1 MTASR
6 TYPGFDGTITRTFAG
21 SEGSWP
27 NRPQARVGAPNIVIV
42 LADDLGY
49 ADLGCYGSEID
60 TPNLDALAQR
70 GFRATN
76 FHVTPMCSPTRA
88 ALLTGVEPHRAGVGT
103 VAHVDPGFPG
113 YASELAPDVMTMA
126 EILRDE
132 AGYATMMVGKW
143 HLAKDSDGAEGP
155 RHSWPCQRGFDR
167 YYGVIDAFTNLHQPH
182 RLVQDNHQVEID
194 RYPDDYYFTDDIT
207 DHAISMVRS
216 QKTANPE
223 RPFFLYLAHGAV
235 HAPLHAKPEDIEKY
249 RGRYDAGWDALRS
262 ERFARQQEMGIVPPG
277 VELAPRNTEN
287 EHDVRP
293 WDDLS
298 ADEQRLFARH
308 MEVYAAMV
316 DNVDQNMGRLVDAL
330 DDLGELDNTIFV
342 FTSDNGASRE
352 GEVCGTTAYYV
363 HLLQGD
369 DIDADLARL
378 DEIGGPTTTPHY
390 PRGWSMAS
398 NTPFRLYKINT
409 HQGGHS
415 VPFIVSWPEGIDAR
429 GEYRRQYQHVTDLL
443 PTFLEV
449 VGVDRPAER
458 HGVPLV
464 DLRGASFTGVLN
476 DADAPSTHREHVVE
490 MNGHRGY
497 YRDGWHAV
505 TLHQGMTSFT
515 DEEWE
520 LYHLDE
526 DPTELHDL
534 AATHPEKL
542 AELTEAWEN
551 AAWENH
557 IYPLDEGA
565 SVKYVT
571 RPERD
576 LVYAKPVRIPR
587 GTPTL
592 ERWRSVQLIWFRG
605 FTITV
610 DLDHDSADEGVL
622 VAHGDQGSGY
632 VLYVR
637 LGELVLAHN
646 DGRGHMTHVNA
657 GPMPAGAQQVTV
669 EFTAPGDRLWNVTIS
684 IDGERRAE
692 HERLPMLFG
701 IAPFQGIDV
710 GIDRRSPVSWELYE
724 QFGPFPYSG
733 TLRAA
738 TYTPGEPAPDAP
750 VHLVDML
757 RDLGRRYE

>member
-1 MTASR
+1 MTDRS
-6 TYPGFDGTITRTFAG
+6 YPGFDGTVTRTFAG

-27 NRPQARVGAPNIVIV
+27 ERPTAREGAPNIVIV

-49 ADLGCYGSEID
+49 SDLGCYGSEID
-60 TPNLDALAQR
+60 TPNLDALAAR
-70 GFRATN
+70 GLRGTN

-88 ALLTGVEPHRAGVGT
+88 ALLTGVEPHLAGLGT

-126 EILRDE
+126 EILRDR

-155 RHSWPCQRGFDR
+155 RHSWPCQRGFDQ

-194 RYPDDYYFTDDIT
+194 QYPDGYYFTDDIT

-235 HAPLHAKPEDIEKY
+235 HAPLHARPEDIEKY
-249 RGRYDAGWDALRS
+249 RGRYSAGWDALRD
-262 ERFARQQEMGIVPPG
+262 ERFARQQAMGVVLPG
-277 VELAPRNTEN
+277 VELPPRNTERD
-287 EHDVRP
+287 HDVRA
-293 WDDLS
+293 WDELS

-316 DNVDQNMGRLVDAL
+316 DRIDQNIGRLVGAL

-352 GEVCGTTAYYV
+352 GEACGTTAYYV

-369 DIDADLARL
+369 DIDADLARI

-415 VPFIVSWPEGIDAR
+415 VPFIVSWPTGLTAAGDF
-429 GEYRRQYQHVTDLL
+429 RRQYPHVTDLL

-449 VGVDRPAER
+449 VGVDRPADR
-458 HGVPLV
+458 NGVPLV
-464 DLRGASFTGVLN
+464 DLQGASFTSVLAS
-476 DADAPSTHREHVVE
+476 ADAPSTHHEHVVE
-490 MNGHRGY
+490 MNGHRGF

-505 TLHQGMTSFT
+505 TLHHGMTPFT
-515 DEEWE
+515 DESWE

-534 AATHPEKL
+534 AAMHPEKL
-542 AELTEAWEN
+542 KEFADAWEA
-551 AAWENH
+551 AAWANH

-576 LVYAKPVRIPR
+576 AVYAQPVRIPR

-605 FTITV
+605 FTISV
-610 DLDHDSADEGVL
+610 ELDHRAADEGVL

-632 VLYVR
+632 VVYVR
-637 LGELVLAHN
+637 LGELILAHN
-646 DGRGHMTHVNA
+646 DGRGHMTQVSA
-657 GPMPAGAQQVTV
+657 GVIPDGARNVTL
-669 EFTAPGDRLWNVTIS
+669 EFTAPGDRRWDVRIS
-684 IDGERRAE
+684 IDGEARVE
-692 HERLPMLFG
+692 HAGLPMLFG

-710 GIDRRSPVSWELYE
+710 GIDRKSPVSWDLYQ

-733 TLRAA
+733 ELRAA
-738 TYTPGEPAPDAP
+738 TYTPGEHAPDSP
-750 VHLVDML
+750 VHMIGML

>member
-1 MTASR
+1 MSERGYA
-6 TYPGFDGTITRTFAG
+6 GFAGTVGRTFAG
-21 SEGSWP
+21 SVGAWP
-27 NRPQARVGAPNIVIV
+27 ERPRAREGAPNIVIV
-42 LADDLGY
+42 LADDLGF
-49 ADLGCYGSEID
+49 ADLGCYGSEIE
-60 TPNLDALAQR
+60 TPNLDALAAHGLR
-70 GFRATN
+70 GTN

-88 ALLTGVEPHRAGVGT
+88 ALLTGVEPHRAGLGT

-143 HLAKDSDGAEGP
+143 HLAKDSDCSEGP

-167 YYGVIDAFTNLHQPH
+167 YYGVIDAFTNMHHPH
-182 RLVQDNHQVEID
+182 RLVQDNHQVDID
-194 RYPDDYYFTDDIT
+194 QYPDDYYFTDDIT

-216 QKTANPE
+216 QKTANPS
-223 RPFFLYLAHGAV
+223 RPFFLYMAHGAV
-235 HAPLHAKPEDIEKY
+235 HAPLQARPEDIEKY
-249 RGRYDAGWDALRS
+249 RGRYTAGWDALRA
-262 ERFARQQEMGIVPPG
+262 ERFARQQAMGVVAPG
-277 VELAPRNTEN
+277 VELAPRNTERD
-287 EHDVRP
+287 HDVRP

-316 DNVDQNMGRLVDAL
+316 DRIDQNIGRFVAAL

-352 GEVCGTTAYYV
+352 GEELGTTAYYV

-369 DIDADLARL
+369 DLEADLARI

-415 VPFIVSWPEGIDAR
+415 VPFIVSWPSGINAA
-429 GEYRRQYQHVTDLL
+429 GEFRRQYQHVTDLL
-443 PTFLEV
+443 PTVLEI
-449 VGVDRPAER
+449 VGVERPAAR
-458 HGVPLV
+458 YGVPLV
-464 DLRGASFTGVLN
+464 DVQGASFTSVLT
-476 DADAPSTHREHVVE
+476 DADAPSTHHEHVVE
-490 MNGHRGY
+490 MNGHRGF

-505 TLHQGMTSFT
+505 TLHQGMTSFS
-515 DEEWE
+515 DAEWE

-526 DPTELHDL
+526 DPTELHNL
-534 AATHPEKL
+534 AATQPEKL
-542 AELTEAWEN
+542 RELADAWEA

-557 IYPLDEGA
+557 IYPLDEGV
-565 SVKYVT
+565 SLKYVT
-571 RPERD
+571 RPARD
-576 LVYAKPVRIPR
+576 DVYATPVRIPR

-610 DLDHDSADEGVL
+610 DLEHQVADEGVL
-622 VAHGDQGSGY
+622 VAHGDQGAGY

-637 LGELVLAHN
+637 FGELILAHN
-646 DGRGHMTHVNA
+646 DGRGHMTEIRA
-657 GPMPAGAQQVTV
+657 GGLADGAREIVV
-669 EFTAPGDRLWNVTIS
+669 DFTGPGNRVWDVTIS
-684 IDGERRAE
+684 IDGIPGATQKG
-692 HERLPMLFG
+692 LPMLFG
-701 IAPFQGIDV
+701 MAPFQGIDV
-710 GIDRRSPVSWELYE
+710 GIDRRSPVSWQLYQE
-724 QFGPFPYSG
+724 FGPFPYSG
-733 TLRAA
+733 TLHAA

-750 VHLVDML
+750 VHLMDML
-757 RDLGRRYE
+757 RELGQRYE